1 MKDLEEIDQEV
12 RSALEFVPVSSVMEV
27 LRIALNT

>member
-27 LRIALNT
+27 LRIALNA